1 MTKAAGEMTKA
12 VGKMTKDRRVK
23 RPKPADAA
31 AGLSSPSG
39 TSPAV
44 HGTHM
49 KQLRIPEIQMIQ

>member
-1 MTKAAGEMTKA
+1 MSLFFQRSCITFPIPTGDP
-12 VGKMTKDRRVK
+12 GS
-23 RPKPADAA
+23 PA
-31 AGLSSPSG
+31 AGLSSPPG

>member
-1 MTKAAGEMTKA
+1 MSLFFQRSCITFPISTGDP
-12 VGKMTKDRRVK
+12 GS
-23 RPKPADAA
+23 PA
-31 AGLSSPSG
+31 AGLSSASG

>member
-1 MTKAAGEMTKA
+1 MTKAAGEMTNA
-12 VGKMTKDRRVK
+12 VGKMTKDRWLK
-23 RPKPADAA
+23 RLKPA